1 MKQNKKIIMLCAI
14 GICLIAG
21 FIINSVIN
29 PYLGYSQEYIAGQ
42 GNIKGNV
49 DVSYFKNI
57 SDDFDIGA
65 NKYGYAVFKNPE
77 KALERLKENYKDGIK
92 LIQSEYDLQ
101 DLSQDNYKIYGTY
114 GWQVSTGSEK
124 EKEEAGFVSYFMDIY
139 ENSFEIVK

>member
-92 LIQSEYDLQ
+92 LSQSEYDLQ